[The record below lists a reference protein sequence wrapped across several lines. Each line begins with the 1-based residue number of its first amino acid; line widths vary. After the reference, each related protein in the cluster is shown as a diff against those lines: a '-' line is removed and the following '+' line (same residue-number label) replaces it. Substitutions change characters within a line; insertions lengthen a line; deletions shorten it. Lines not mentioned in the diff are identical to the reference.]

1 MLAYEEILPGSAE
14 RFLQMRE
21 QEINLAQKQVEHRMA
36 LEQRV
41 VRGDNSRA
49 NWGMA
54 TGFVIA
60 LTGIGS
66 SVLMIMHGHDV
77 AGSVFAGTTF
87 VSLVGTFVYG
97 TNSRKEERIKKTQ
110 LMLGQKLPQGDTQ
123 RE

>member
-1 MLAYEEILPGSAE
+1 MLAYETILPGSAE

-36 LEQRV
+36 LEQKV
-41 VRGDNSRA
+41 IRGDNSRA

-54 TGFVIA
+54 TGFIIA

-66 SVLMIMHGHDV
+66 SVVMILHGHDV

-97 TNSRKEERIKKTQ
+97 TNSRKEERLKKTQ
-110 LMLGQKLPQGDTQ
+110 LMLGHNLPESQDQ
-123 RE
+123 Q